1 MKTNVFII
9 HCAQCKSHIYVIF
22 VQVGGGRKNGQT
34 NVGKGSEIGG
44 IRVEGIWE
52 NGPCNFPV

>member
-22 VQVGGGRKNGQT
+22 LQIGGGRKNGQT

-52 NGPCNFPV
+52 NGPC